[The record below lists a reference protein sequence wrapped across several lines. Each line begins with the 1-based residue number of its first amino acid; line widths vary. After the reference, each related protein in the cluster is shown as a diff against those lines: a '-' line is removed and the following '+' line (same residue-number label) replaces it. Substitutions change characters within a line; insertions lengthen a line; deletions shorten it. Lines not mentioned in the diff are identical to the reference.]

1 MIMDEDYNKEIAGY
15 ILSIFRTNPFV
26 VMSWG
31 IDPASI
37 TIVEVGMKFHVQG
50 FIHTGYVQVVL
61 NEGEDLFEVTL
72 ISEEGETLKTI
83 EHIFVDNLISVID
96 DAVEKCENYQERIS
110 QEYGIIT
117 EMVNERKWDFLG
129 NSGGSHHSSII
140 LNEGLIYFKQW
151 IIMHM
156 LLISESRHNDKVCQ
170 DWDYKHNKK

>member
-1 MIMDEDYNKEIAGY
+1 MDEEYSKEIANY
-15 ILSIFRTNPFV
+15 IFSIFRTNPFV

-31 IDPASI
+31 INPASI
-37 TIVEVGMKFHVQG
+37 TIVDVGVKFHVQG

-83 EHIFVDNLISVID
+83 EHIFVDNLICVID

-117 EMVNERKWDFLG
+117 ETA
-129 NSGGSHHSSII
+129 IC
-140 LNEGLIYFKQW
+140 
-151 IIMHM
+151 
-156 LLISESRHNDKVCQ
+156 ESDTSQ
-170 DWDYKHNKK
+170 STQ

>member
-1 MIMDEDYNKEIAGY
+1 MDEDYSKEIAGY

-31 IDPASI
+31 INSASI
-37 TIVEVGMKFHVQG
+37 TIVEVGVKFHVQG

-83 EHIFVDNLISVID
+83 EHIFVDNLISILD
-96 DAVEKCENYQERIS
+96 SEIEKCENYKERIS

-117 EMVNERKWDFLG
+117 ETEK
-129 NSGGSHHSSII
+129 
-140 LNEGLIYFKQW
+140 
-151 IIMHM
+151 
-156 LLISESRHNDKVCQ
+156 
-170 DWDYKHNKK
+170 

>member
-1 MIMDEDYNKEIAGY
+1 MDEEYSKEIAGY

-31 IDPASI
+31 INPATI
-37 TIVEVGMKFHVQG
+37 TIVDVGVRFHVQG

-83 EHIFVDNLISVID
+83 EHIFVDNLISIID
-96 DAVEKCENYQERIS
+96 DTVEKCENYQERIS

-117 EMVNERKWDFLG
+117 ETEK
-129 NSGGSHHSSII
+129 
-140 LNEGLIYFKQW
+140 
-151 IIMHM
+151 
-156 LLISESRHNDKVCQ
+156 
-170 DWDYKHNKK
+170 

>member
-1 MIMDEDYNKEIAGY
+1 MDEEYSKEIAGY
-15 ILSIFRTNPFV
+15 ILSIFGSNPFV

-31 IDPASI
+31 INPASI
-37 TIVEVGMKFHVQG
+37 TIVEVGVKFHVQG
-50 FIHTGYVQVVL
+50 FIHTGFVQVVL

-117 EMVNERKWDFLG
+117 ETEK
-129 NSGGSHHSSII
+129 
-140 LNEGLIYFKQW
+140 
-151 IIMHM
+151 
-156 LLISESRHNDKVCQ
+156 
-170 DWDYKHNKK
+170 

>member
-1 MIMDEDYNKEIAGY
+1 MDEEYSREIAGY
-15 ILSIFRTNPFV
+15 ILSILRTNPFV

-31 IDPASI
+31 INPASI
-37 TIVEVGMKFHVQG
+37 TIVEVGVRFHVQG

-72 ISEEGETLKTI
+72 ISEEGEILNKI

-117 EMVNERKWDFLG
+117 KTEK
-129 NSGGSHHSSII
+129 
-140 LNEGLIYFKQW
+140 
-151 IIMHM
+151 
-156 LLISESRHNDKVCQ
+156 
-170 DWDYKHNKK
+170 